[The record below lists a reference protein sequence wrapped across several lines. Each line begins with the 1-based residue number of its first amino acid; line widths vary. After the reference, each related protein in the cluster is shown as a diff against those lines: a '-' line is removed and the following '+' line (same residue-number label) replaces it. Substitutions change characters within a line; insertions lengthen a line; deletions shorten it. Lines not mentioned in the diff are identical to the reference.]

1 MSDTK
6 HVVFVDNIGR
16 TVVGETV
23 NENKTVL
30 EVKNPAVIHV
40 QPNPENGQIS
50 VQLIPFFFREFQS
63 GGKNDSVWIFLKSNV
78 TLGKDLALDER
89 LVVQYTNMFSAIQV
103 PPQPALVGVGAPD
116 TSQPPVVKLFD
127 D

>member
-23 NENKTVL
+23 LSNKTVL

-40 QPNPENGQIS
+40 QPNQETGQIA
-50 VQLIPFFFREFQS
+50 VQLIPFFFKEFQA
-63 GGKNDSVWIFLKSNV
+63 GGKSDSVWVFLKSNI
-78 TLGKDLALDER
+78 TLGKDLVLDDR
-89 LVVQYTNMFSAIQV
+89 LLSQYTNMFSAIQT
-103 PPQPALVGVGAPD
+103 PPQPALVGPDGAS

>member
-6 HVVFVDNIGR
+6 HAVFVDSIGR

-23 NENKTVL
+23 SENKTML

-40 QPNPENGQIS
+40 QPNQETGQIA
-50 VQLIPFFFREFQS
+50 VQLIPFFFKEFQG
-63 GGKNDSVWIFLKSNV
+63 GGKTDSVWVFLKSNV
-78 TLGKDLALDER
+78 TLGKDLVLDDR
-89 LVVQYTNMFSAIQV
+89 LLSQYTNMFSTIQA
-103 PPQPALVGVGAPD
+103 PPQPALVGPDGAD